1 LVRLSA
7 MWITN
12 PSHSFCRCCSA
23 RCAMVQRGASGSKI
37 GLKIRRPSAAPGR
50 SGPGWFIHSDVGVQ
64 NGVSWQTYD
73 SSRLYSI
80 HMAAW
85 GQPTGSNHLPASVI
99 LPKSLCRSI
108 LLANL
113 PETSQADSYLG
124 AKSDPD
130 MGRDPAET
138 WAGWS
143 RRYPSRVRTW
153 YFCRSLGA
161 SFTVILRHPR
171 LGFGWG

>member
-1 LVRLSA
+1 

-85 GQPTGSNHLPASVI
+85 GNQLVQITCQLRSFSQKASVVAFCSRI
-99 LPKSLCRSI
+99 CRKLPRQTAISAPNPI
-108 LLANL
+108 
-113 PETSQADSYLG
+113 
-124 AKSDPD
+124 
-130 MGRDPAET
+130 
-138 WAGWS
+138 
-143 RRYPSRVRTW
+143 RTW
-153 YFCRSLGA
+153 EGTRRKPGPAGAGDTHLEFARGTSAGPWARASPRFCAILG
-161 SFTVILRHPR
+161 
-171 LGFGWG
+171 